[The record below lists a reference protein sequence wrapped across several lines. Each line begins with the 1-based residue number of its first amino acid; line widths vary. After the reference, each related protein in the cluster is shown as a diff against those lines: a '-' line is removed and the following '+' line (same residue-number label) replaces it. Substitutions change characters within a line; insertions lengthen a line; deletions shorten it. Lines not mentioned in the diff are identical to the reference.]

1 MEVRDTSSY
10 ESILRLVANGVNQ
23 NSKLSDKSGFSTSLT
38 SAILSNLE
46 KLEIVKTKHLFLPIK
61 ENLITLS
68 RTLFLTSITSLS
80 LILIPC

>member
-46 KLEIVKTKHLFLPIK
+46 KLEIVKTKHLFLLIK

-68 RTLFLTSITSLS
+68 LTLFLISITSLS